1 MRSHSAGLETAR
13 TQTYAR
19 ALLGLVVAV
28 AAFGAGNFVHAQ
40 PGQESSPKSTA
51 RAADGGYRVVEFGRL
66 LPRAPLPAGVESEPA
81 AAPQILAVSFS
92 AVAGPVRWYPPR
104 RLIDVTVKFDRA
116 VTVNTAGG
124 TPRID
129 LVLGTRLL
137 RHAGY
142 ASGSGS
148 PELTFQYVTGDWNQA
163 LSDIAVGASSLR
175 LNGGRIDSLA
185 DAIAADLAHAAG
197 RLDNVGARPDFAADN
212 SFLVAASGTGAG
224 ANYVALP
231 PAVLRT
237 PLPSLNPDDGLA
249 RSRSGHGLVGGQWT
263 VPPVSGDPGAAL
275 ASVTVRAQ
283 LQGLEPLLEL
293 SLFQQAISG
302 SPWTAPAT
310 AAIAFAPGESRRDT
324 ESALADVRQYRV
336 TPAQD
341 DETTATSNTLR
352 AAGTGVPELPTSGRG
367 SRVRRKSD
375 CNGVEAVAP
384 TLRSRITD
392 RGLRGSDD
400 VLDCDDDDND
410 DDDWTV
416 LVERHPQ
423 APSPRSNS
431 YTHGGLVARQHAPLS
446 RFVAQQPRSRRRVTD
461 QERHHPVHAES
472 ADCTGARWSAYMT
485 VAEWGLHDDKGY
497 RAHGEA
503 GGGDDEGLLTNY
515 SFTLGRVTYEVN
527 QLWYSPSVFSPT
539 QRLGWIYFPPSYH
552 LALSKF
558 PDEGKLE
565 DLTLYIGGVALPLSG
580 AGYSTQTFGE
590 SFRWSTEQISELER
604 DRAADLD
611 VRADLQLPRRR
622 HGRGLPYGLR
632 PDRVADTDP

>member
-1 MRSHSAGLETAR
+1 MRSHSARLETAR

-19 ALLGLVVAV
+19 ALLGFVVAV

-51 RAADGGYRVVEFGRL
+51 RAADGGYRVVEFSRL

-129 LVLGTRLL
+129 LVMGTRLL

-142 ASGSGS
+142 ESGSGS

-224 ANYVALP
+224 ANRVALP

-237 PLPSLNPDDGLA
+237 PLPSLNPDDGLVQ
-249 RSRSGHGLVGGQWT
+249 SRSGHGLVGGQWT

-336 TPAQD
+336 TPVQD

-352 AAGTGVPELPTSGRG
+352 AAGTGVPEAPHLWAWVEGQTQ
-367 SRVRRKSD
+367 VR
-375 CNGVEAVAP
+375 
-384 TLRSRITD
+384 
-392 RGLRGSDD
+392 
-400 VLDCDDDDND
+400 
-410 DDDWTV
+410 
-416 LVERHPQ
+416 
-423 APSPRSNS
+423 
-431 YTHGGLVARQHAPLS
+431 
-446 RFVAQQPRSRRRVTD
+446 
-461 QERHHPVHAES
+461 
-472 ADCTGARWSAYMT
+472 
-485 VAEWGLHDDKGY
+485 
-497 RAHGEA
+497 
-503 GGGDDEGLLTNY
+503 
-515 SFTLGRVTYEVN
+515 
-527 QLWYSPSVFSPT
+527 
-539 QRLGWIYFPPSYH
+539 
-552 LALSKF
+552 
-558 PDEGKLE
+558 
-565 DLTLYIGGVALPLSG
+565 
-580 AGYSTQTFGE
+580 
-590 SFRWSTEQISELER
+590 
-604 DRAADLD
+604 
-611 VRADLQLPRRR
+611 LQWN
-622 HGRGLPYGLR
+622 R
-632 PDRVADTDP
+632 P

>member
-1 MRSHSAGLETAR
+1 MRSHSARLETAR

-51 RAADGGYRVVEFGRL
+51 RAADGGYRVVEFGRP

-148 PELTFQYVTGDWNQA
+148 PELIFQYVTGDWNQA

-224 ANYVALP
+224 ANRVALP

-249 RSRSGHGLVGGQWT
+249 RSR
-263 VPPVSGDPGAAL
+263 A
-275 ASVTVRAQ
+275 
-283 LQGLEPLLEL
+283 
-293 SLFQQAISG
+293 
-302 SPWTAPAT
+302 AT
-310 AAIAFAPGESRRDT
+310 A
-324 ESALADVRQYRV
+324 
-336 TPAQD
+336 
-341 DETTATSNTLR
+341 
-352 AAGTGVPELPTSGRG
+352 
-367 SRVRRKSD
+367 
-375 CNGVEAVAP
+375 
-384 TLRSRITD
+384 
-392 RGLRGSDD
+392 
-400 VLDCDDDDND
+400 
-410 DDDWTV
+410 
-416 LVERHPQ
+416 
-423 APSPRSNS
+423 
-431 YTHGGLVARQHAPLS
+431 
-446 RFVAQQPRSRRRVTD
+446 
-461 QERHHPVHAES
+461 
-472 ADCTGARWSAYMT
+472 WSA
-485 VAEWGLHDDKGY
+485 A
-497 RAHGEA
+497 
-503 GGGDDEGLLTNY
+503 
-515 SFTLGRVTYEVN
+515 
-527 QLWYSPSVFSPT
+527 
-539 QRLGWIYFPPSYH
+539 
-552 LALSKF
+552 
-558 PDEGKLE
+558 
-565 DLTLYIGGVALPLSG
+565 SG
-580 AGYSTQTFGE
+580 
-590 SFRWSTEQISELER
+590 
-604 DRAADLD
+604 
-611 VRADLQLPRRR
+611 PRRR
-622 HGRGLPYGLR
+622 
-632 PDRVADTDP
+632 